1 MYITKHNI
9 GELALRSELLA
20 DCTGPECTEKIRS
33 PYKDV
38 LVSIRDVPSDEN
50 SVDVPEL
57 RSFSRELDIERPSY
71 NPEKTKPDSSIVIL
85 NCFWPSNNPSEKCV
99 SLHKMKSASTQRPS
113 YVPSKDEVP
122 DKILNFTLNF
132 NLGASIN
139 NKRFKY
145 MNEPM
150 SQGYSSHTKCS
161 DDLSVQEKCAQI
173 VTGRGLF

>member
-1 MYITKHNI
+1 M
-9 GELALRSELLA
+9 
-20 DCTGPECTEKIRS
+20 
-33 PYKDV
+33 
-38 LVSIRDVPSDEN
+38 SIRDVQSEEN
-50 SVDVPEL
+50 SVDVPDTQT
-57 RSFSRELDIERPSY
+57 FSRELDIERPSY
-71 NPEKTKPDSSIVIL
+71 NPEKTQPYWPIVIL

-113 YVPSKDEVP
+113 YVPSKDEIP
-122 DKILNFTLNF
+122 DKVLNFTLNF

-161 DDLSVQEKCAQI
+161 DDLSLQEKCAQI

>member
-1 MYITKHNI
+1 M
-9 GELALRSELLA
+9 
-20 DCTGPECTEKIRS
+20 
-33 PYKDV
+33 
-38 LVSIRDVPSDEN
+38 SILDVPSEEN
-50 SVDVPEL
+50 SVDIPVH
-57 RSFSRELDIERPSY
+57 RTFSRELDIERPSY
-71 NPEKTKPDSSIVIL
+71 NPEKRDPGSPIVIL

-99 SLHKMKSASTQRPS
+99 SLHKMKSASTQLPS

-161 DDLSVQEKCAQI
+161 DDLSVQEKCTQI
-173 VTGRGLF
+173 VTGRGLFYETKKG